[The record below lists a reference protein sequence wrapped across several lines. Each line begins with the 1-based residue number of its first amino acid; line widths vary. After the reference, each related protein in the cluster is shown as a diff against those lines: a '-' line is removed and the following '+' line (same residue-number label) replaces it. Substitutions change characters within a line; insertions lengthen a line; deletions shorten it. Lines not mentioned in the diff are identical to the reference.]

1 MEHTQT
7 TEHKFAGRNVPIG
20 QMVHL
25 EYSTSNFKFMECF
38 LGQL

>member
-1 MEHTQT
+1 MEHAQT
-7 TEHKFAGRNVPIG
+7 TEQKFAGNIVPIG

-25 EYSTSNFKFMECF
+25 EYSISNFKFMECF